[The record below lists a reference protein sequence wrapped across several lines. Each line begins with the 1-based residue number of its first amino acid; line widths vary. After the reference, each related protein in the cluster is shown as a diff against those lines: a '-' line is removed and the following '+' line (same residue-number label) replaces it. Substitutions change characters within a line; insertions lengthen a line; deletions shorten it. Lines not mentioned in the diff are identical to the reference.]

1 MRQNIQRFY
10 NSPLGYLHLQS
21 DGESLIGLTFSD
33 CLNKSHK
40 DKEEPCNALKK
51 TIKWLDIYFSAEI
64 PTFMPPIK
72 IQSGSAFAREVWEL
86 LLQVPY
92 GQLSTYGALAK
103 QIAQRYNIAKMSA
116 QAIGRAVGSN
126 PIAII
131 IPCHRIIGANKNLV
145 GYAGG
150 LEKKITLLQIE
161 GIDTTKFRF

>member
-1 MRQNIQRFY
+1 
-10 NSPLGYLHLQS
+10 
-21 DGESLIGLTFSD
+21 
-33 CLNKSHK
+33 
-40 DKEEPCNALKK
+40 
-51 TIKWLDIYFSAEI
+51 
-64 PTFMPPIK
+64 MPPIK

-103 QIAQRYNIAKMSA
+103 QIAQKHNIAKMSA
-116 QAIGRAVGSN
+116 QAIGKAVGSN

-131 IPCHRIIGANKNLV
+131 IPCHRVIGANKNLV